1 MVDLKIFDEDSGKTH
16 VISLNGHGTFSD
28 IINALLDK
36 DINMA
41 DESILLTNGMTIDIN
56 KTYNFLN
63 NQKFILRNRNNL
75 EGFAFKFNDVTK
87 QEIQKLKVRKISNG
101 CGWRYVS
108 PGINLYGICKN
119 ENCEAANKEVIQIIN
134 DNEYDLAKVRGMM
147 QCPMCKKDCIA
158 NTVGFY
164 KCYYNIYGIK
174 YNEESDENEK
184 FGKKIPNFNSINI
197 NMDDTVFICG
207 QKYQVNKTDGEK
219 MFKFEETN
227 GDAIFIKLIFQVQK
241 F

>member
-16 VISLNGHGTFSD
+16 VISLNGCGTFSD

-56 KTYNFLN
+56 KTYNFVN

-108 PGINLYGICKN
+108 PGINL
-119 ENCEAANKEVIQIIN
+119 
-134 DNEYDLAKVRGMM
+134 
-147 QCPMCKKDCIA
+147 
-158 NTVGFY
+158 
-164 KCYYNIYGIK
+164 
-174 YNEESDENEK
+174 
-184 FGKKIPNFNSINI
+184 
-197 NMDDTVFICG
+197 
-207 QKYQVNKTDGEK
+207 
-219 MFKFEETN
+219 
-227 GDAIFIKLIFQVQK
+227 
-241 F
+241 